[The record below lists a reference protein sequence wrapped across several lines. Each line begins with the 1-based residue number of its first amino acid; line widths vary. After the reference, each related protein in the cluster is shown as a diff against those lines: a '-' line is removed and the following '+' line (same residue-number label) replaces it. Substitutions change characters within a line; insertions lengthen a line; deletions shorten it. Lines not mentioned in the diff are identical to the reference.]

1 MSPRRAID
9 TPLRDELVRVTD
21 AALQLVPTRAPGTP
35 TLVAPRRGLYVLRQH
50 ARTEFEATI
59 YDPMLCLILQGR
71 KEMTFGERTYR
82 LGAGEC
88 ALISHDLPILSR
100 VREAPY
106 LVVLLSVEVDVLR
119 SLYEDVG
126 ELTTAPEAQALEVHR
141 ADVQLLDAL
150 RRYLALAESD
160 VDGRVLAPMVLKEI
174 HYRMLVS
181 PLGRMLRSLL
191 RHGSHASAIARAI
204 AILRRDF
211 RVPMVVE
218 ELARAVGM
226 SVSSFHEHFRRV
238 TSSSPL
244 QYQKGL
250 RLLEARRL
258 LVAGRATATTAAF
271 EVGYESPTQFSREYA
286 RKFGRPPSK
295 DAQRTRAAQESL
307 SSEASPSARAR
318 AGRSRGRTTRRR
330 ASR

>member
-1 MSPRRAID
+1 MSSSRTNDVTFRQ
-9 TPLRDELVRVTD
+9 ELERVTQR
-21 AALQLVPTRAPGTP
+21 ALRLVPTSPRQTQSLTP
-35 TLVAPRRGLYVLRQH
+35 RPGLYLLRQYVPS
-50 ARTEFEATI
+50 EFEATI
-59 YDPMLCLILQGR
+59 FDPMLCLILQGR

-88 ALISHDLPILSR
+88 ALVSHDLPILSR

-106 LVVLLSVEVDVLR
+106 LVVLLNIEADVLR

-126 ELTTAPEAQALEVHR
+126 QLALQGEAQALEVHR
-141 ADVQLLDAL
+141 ADAQLLDAVG
-150 RRYLALAESD
+150 RYLALAESEMD
-160 VDGRVLAPMVLKEI
+160 ARVLAPMLLKEI
-174 HYRMLVS
+174 HYRLLAS

-191 RHGSHASAIARAI
+191 RHDSHASAIARAI
-204 AILRRDF
+204 ALLRRDF
-211 RVPMVVE
+211 RKPMVIL

-226 SVSSFHEHFRRV
+226 SVSSFHEHFKRI

-258 LVAGRATATTAAF
+258 LAAGSATATTAAF
-271 EVGYESPTQFSREYA
+271 DVGYESPAQFSREYA

-295 DAQRTRAAQESL
+295 DVASTRAA
-307 SSEASPSARAR
+307 
-318 AGRSRGRTTRRR
+318 RR
-330 ASR
+330 

>member
-1 MSPRRAID
+1 MPANRASD
-9 TPLRDELVRVTD
+9 VAFREELGRLTQR
-21 AALQLVPTRAPGTP
+21 ALQRVPKSSQHAPQLLT
-35 TLVAPRRGLYVLRQH
+35 PRRGLYVLRQYV
-50 ARTEFEATI
+50 RSEFESTI

-71 KEMTFGERTYR
+71 KEMVFGERTYR

-88 ALISHDLPILSR
+88 ALVSHDLPIVSR

-106 LVVLLSVEVDVLR
+106 LVVLLKVEVDVLR

-126 ELTTAPEAQALEVHR
+126 ELATQGEAQSLEVHR
-141 ADVQLLDAL
+141 ADARLLDAVG
-150 RRYLALAESD
+150 RYLALAESEMD
-160 VDGRVLAPMVLKEI
+160 ARVLAPMLLKEI
-174 HYRMLVS
+174 HYRLLAS
-181 PLGRMLRSLL
+181 PLGHMLRRLL
-191 RHGSHASAIARAI
+191 RHDSHASAIARAI
-204 AILRRDF
+204 ALVRHDF
-211 RVPMVVE
+211 RAPMVVE

-226 SVSSFHEHFRRV
+226 SVSSFHEHFKRV

-258 LVAGRATATTAAF
+258 LVAGTTTVTTAAF

-295 DAQRTRAAQESL
+295 DVESVRAARGSC
-307 SSEASPSARAR
+307 SE
-318 AGRSRGRTTRRR
+318 
-330 ASR
+330 

>member
-1 MSPRRAID
+1 MSSGRTSDVTFRQ
-9 TPLRDELVRVTD
+9 ELERVTQR
-21 AALQLVPTRAPGTP
+21 ALRLVPLSSRRITQSLTP
-35 TLVAPRRGLYVLRQH
+35 RPGLYLLRQYVPS
-50 ARTEFEATI
+50 EFEATI
-59 YDPMLCLILQGR
+59 FDPMLCLILQGR

-88 ALISHDLPILSR
+88 ALVSHDLPILSR

-106 LVVLLSVEVDVLR
+106 LVVLLNIEADVLR

-126 ELTTAPEAQALEVHR
+126 QLALQGEAQALEVHR
-141 ADVQLLDAL
+141 ADAQLLDAVG
-150 RRYLALAESD
+150 RYLALADSEMD
-160 VDGRVLAPMVLKEI
+160 ARVLAPMLLKEI
-174 HYRMLVS
+174 HYRLLAS

-191 RHGSHASAIARAI
+191 RHDSHASAIARAI
-204 AILRRDF
+204 ALLRRDF
-211 RVPMVVE
+211 RKPMVIL

-226 SVSSFHEHFRRV
+226 SVSSFHEHFKRI

-258 LVAGRATATTAAF
+258 LAAGSATATTAAF
-271 EVGYESPTQFSREYA
+271 DVGYESPAQFSREYA

-295 DAQRTRAAQESL
+295 DVASTRT
-307 SSEASPSARAR
+307 ARR
-318 AGRSRGRTTRRR
+318 
-330 ASR
+330 